1 MGALFG
7 ILRAALPWAASILG
21 GYVVSDVFNE
31 RLRAKQEQAKSD
43 VPAVIGAAFQRNKAK
58 WGFFALGGLA
68 VGALT
73 VFLTK
78 KLR

>member
-31 RLRAKQEQAKSD
+31 KMRAKQEQKKQD
-43 VPAVIGAAFQRNKAK
+43 LPAVMSEAFKRNKSK
-58 WGFFALGGLA
+58 WAFFALGGLA
-68 VGALT
+68 VGGLT